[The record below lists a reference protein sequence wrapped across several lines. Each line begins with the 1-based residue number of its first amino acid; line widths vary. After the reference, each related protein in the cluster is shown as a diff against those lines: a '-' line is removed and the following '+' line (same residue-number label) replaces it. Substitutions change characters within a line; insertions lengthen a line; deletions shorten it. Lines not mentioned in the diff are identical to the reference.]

1 MDFILQSKSM
11 SYENMIRLLNNN
23 EINSHFSSHE
33 IDVIEQCLQG
43 KLPALSSY
51 LITQKIGFIKGLGGH
66 DAKGKA
72 EVLRIDKNSYFR
84 LDSFEI
90 GYEPKLGE
98 NYQIPE
104 LHVYLTQDDVLSP
117 EIYLDKLKT
126 KLGSKNYRLPD
137 VDLNTYDTVLII
149 NEITQEPFA
158 KITLK
163 DPFYVNDVINNIAN
177 DFKTVPSPKIESK
190 IIYERYG
197 FFEGIDNYNAKG
209 IAAVDYEEDEGELK
223 IENFEISQGDDLR
236 VYLAKNEDVAK
247 SGYWTFDSNGNLYV
261 SSGNTDQIL
270 RYTSDGTFQDIF
282 VKAKSGG
289 LEGPKDL
296 TFGPDGNLYVSSG
309 NTDQILRYT
318 SDGTFQD
325 IFVNSNKLKTPT
337 GITFGPDGNLYV
349 ASSMTDDILLFDSK
363 TGKFLDVFA
372 SGGGLSNPID
382 VSFDLDGF
390 FYVSSGNTDQILR
403 YTSDGTFQ
411 DIFVNSNKLKTPTGI
426 TFGPDGN
433 LYVISSKTNE
443 IIQNIISNGEL
454 LKTKKFVTDDSLALY
469 QPKQLKIF
477 DDKICVNS
485 YLTDDIHCYEEE
497 TGKSLGKLRV
507 SFDRSLISRENSV
520 AGPDGELYVSDDLRN
535 EILRYDGITGL
546 FSNVVVKTERDQLS
560 GPSYLTFGPDGNLYV
575 SSDDKILRFD
585 GDHGTFVDVFISQNK
600 AGLSNP
606 QQLSFDKNFLYVSS
620 YDNNRILRYDLNDG
634 DFVDEFIPSR
644 DHGLQDPVGNVLDKK
659 RGIFYVASTDTN
671 KILQYDVE
679 TGQFLNEIK
688 LPSIPHG
695 LELGGDALYISMFD
709 TNEVLSYDLNSKQ
722 FASLLTTKDGLDG
735 PEGLVFDA
743 KNNTIYV
750 SSSMNNK
757 IIGYDLEKSV
767 GYEIIVAE
775 GNGILQTPQGLSLKD
790 NALFISNHN
799 NNEILRYDLEN
810 KILDVFIH
818 DTGDLI
824 RPGGI
829 AFGPYSDIYV
839 INKNNNGVYRYD
851 IQTGSLLSQFAES
864 PFTIEDSNTIGLRS
878 IIFTK
883 DGNYLFASN
892 PVNNEILAYDVKTG
906 KYLDDFFQK
915 NHSLNYPTNLT
926 LTPDGKYVLII
937 NYGDNTISRFTISGE
952 FDKLFLNP
960 GSDGLTELR
969 DIRFGQDGN
978 LYVMGGVYGD
988 IFRYDGI
995 TGDFL
1000 GVYDN
1005 NGYYIGKMTENTL
1018 NHNYLLNEI
1027 DTRKYNTAII
1037 YDHFLERPYAK
1048 INLNDKKDIITPLD
1062 IGWNSFMSN
1071 FNVVQEPKL
1080 KSQEIMKKTGFFIGL
1095 DDITAFGQVITKSIG
1110 STSLITLE
1118 NFSLDYD
1125 ENQYVST
1132 KSKNMFMAG
1141 PNLIACIVSSMLEP
1155 ICDNSNN
1162 SIYLGEFHS
1171 NAGDNRYLLKDINLN
1186 IHDTIVI
1193 YDKTT
1198 QSSFATIPLRDYGV
1212 LRVSGESFL
1221 DWIQHDFAII
1231 PLLAITLIIF
1241 PVFFDYTRSIF
1252 KILFFAVYF
1261 VISKARS
1268 SKNPNHFSP
1277 IISGKKISIL
1287 IPAHNE
1293 ESGIE
1298 ESIKSALATDYSN
1311 KEIIVID
1318 DGSKDNTWAIANS
1331 FAKKGLIKLI
1341 HRDPAQSSKAAALN
1355 HGMNYA
1361 TGDYV
1366 LCMDGDTKLDKNAL
1380 KNAAQYF
1387 DDENTVAFSGNVK
1400 ILAGDGGV
1408 NNLLTKLQTYE
1419 YMIAIELGRRFTS
1432 LFKILLVISGAF
1444 GIFRKDL
1451 IKNLHTFD
1459 KDTLTED
1466 FDLTLKFRKTRG
1478 RIRFIPD
1485 SIAYTY
1491 CPPTWSMWIRQRNR
1505 WAYGQF
1511 QTLSKN
1517 RDLLRKFTIKDSIS
1531 FIDMYV
1537 LDIVLSLIFPVGLVV
1552 LGIIAVILLVGDT
1565 LHVLVYPLTFVMSM
1579 FLILEFVTFLFATF
1593 YSGKFHYL
1601 KLSYLVPMMTFFYR
1615 PFLRMIN
1622 LRAYL
1627 RAFSNKGSEW

>member
-1 MDFILQSKSM
+1 
-11 SYENMIRLLNNN
+11 
-23 EINSHFSSHE
+23 HFSSHE

-289 LEGPKDL
+289 LDGPKDL
-296 TFGPDGNLYVSSG
+296 TFGPDGNL
-309 NTDQILRYT
+309 
-318 SDGTFQD
+318 
-325 IFVNSNKLKTPT
+325 
-337 GITFGPDGNLYV
+337 
-349 ASSMTDDILLFDSK
+349 
-363 TGKFLDVFA
+363 
-372 SGGGLSNPID
+372 
-382 VSFDLDGF
+382 
-390 FYVSSGNTDQILR
+390 YVSSGNTDQILR

-477 DDKICVNS
+477 DGKICVNS

-546 FSNVVVKTERDQLS
+546 FSNIVVKTERDQLS
-560 GPSYLTFGPDGNLYV
+560 GPSYLAFGPDGNLYV

-585 GDHGTFVDVFISQNK
+585 GDHGTFIDVFISQNK
-600 AGLSNP
+600 AGLSNS

-620 YDNNRILRYDLNDG
+620 YDNNRILRYDSNDG

-659 RGIFYVASTDTN
+659 RGIFYVTSTNTN
-671 KILQYDVE
+671 KILQYDAE

-695 LELGGDALYISMFD
+695 LELGGHALYISMFD
-709 TNEVLSYDLNSKQ
+709 TNEVLSYNLNSKQ
-722 FASLLTTKDGLDG
+722 FASLLTAKDGLDG

-743 KNNTIYV
+743 KNNTLYV
-750 SSSMNNK
+750 SSSMNSK
-757 IIGYDLEKSV
+757 IIGYDLEKNV

-799 NNEILRYDLEN
+799 NNEILRYNLEN

-851 IQTGSLLSQFAES
+851 IQTGNLLSKFAES
-864 PFTIEDSNTIGLRS
+864 PFTIQDSNTIGLRS

-892 PVNNEILAYDVKTG
+892 PGNNEILAYDIKTG
-906 KYLDDFFQK
+906 KYLDDFFEK

-1018 NHNYLLNEI
+1018 DHNYLLNEI
-1027 DTRKYNTAII
+1027 DTRKYDTAII

-1062 IGWNSFMSN
+1062 IGWNSFVSN

-1171 NAGDNRYLLKDINLN
+1171 NAGDNRYLLKDIDLN

-1268 SKNPNHFSP
+1268 SKNPNHFLP
-1277 IISGKKISIL
+1277 IILGKKISIL

-1517 RDLLRKFTIKDSIS
+1517 RDLLRKFTIKDSVS

-1537 LDIVLSLIFPVGLVV
+1537 LDIVLSLLFPVGLVV

-1565 LHVLVYPLTFVMSM
+1565 LHVLVYPLTFVMSV

-1593 YSGKFHYL
+1593 YSGKLHYL
-1601 KLSYLVPMMTFFYR
+1601 KLSYLVPVMTFFYR